1 MINPGLMAYNVLEQR
16 AKAVGGPNAFCI
28 CSTDKGLRRVF
39 LLGKRLAVLG
49 IFSLD

>member
-16 AKAVGGPNAFCI
+16 LWAGQMHFAI